1 MLTWLPFLLLSS
13 FFAAYLVYLWQQSLT
28 ALTKLKRSALF
39 GFIWVLTA
47 FCYTPTA
54 YSFGG
59 DVILHYIQ
67 WGPVKLILNPFRHL
81 DIEFWLNV
89 TLTMPLGFL
98 IGWNFPNWPWRR
110 LIWLGLLTGLS
121 LETGQFILDW
131 LVNLQRWV
139 EVDDVLTNWAGV
151 LLGFAIY
158 KIMQQL
164 PGWRWLRR

>member
-1 MLTWLPFLLLSS
+1 MLAWLPFLLLSC
-13 FFAAYLVYLWQQSLT
+13 FMIGIMLYLWQQPQTTLK
-28 ALTKLKRSALF
+28 KLKQLALL

-59 DVILHYIQ
+59 TVTLQYIQ

-89 TLTMPLGFL
+89 LLTTPLGFL
-98 IGWNFPNWPWRR
+98 IGWHTPTCTWRR
-110 LIWLGLLTGLS
+110 LVLFGLLTGLS

-139 EVDDVLTNWAGV
+139 EVDDVLTNWTGV
-151 LLGFAIY
+151 IIGFAVY
-158 KIMQQL
+158 QL
-164 PGWRWLRR
+164 LHKRLRWSWL